1 MTVGTRFDPGEVD
14 TRVTTLSID
23 VAGEVPVQV
32 TIGTGD
38 GRVCRLGDVA
48 ATVLVDVLEKEGYIV
63 PGGIP
68 TTLEQRVLASGP
80 RSHGRVVKV
89 GEVVVVTMDDNRG
102 GLDFS
107 GVVTIRGRPTNGK
120 CETEGK
126 ETDAGHEGED
136 DAKETDLLPPCP
148 LLLRCSDAA
157 SSEQRRRDTASDGKA
172 VKEPAIFRAR
182 ADGVQPLALLL
193 RGLWVGTRTRC

>member
-1 MTVGTRFDPGEVD
+1 MTVGTRLNPGEVD
-14 TRVTTLSID
+14 TRVATLTVD

-32 TIGTGD
+32 TIITGD
-38 GRVCRLGDVA
+38 RRVCRLGDVA
-48 ATVLVDVLEKEGYIV
+48 ATVLVDVLEKEGYVV
-63 PGGIP
+63 PGSVP
-68 TTLEQRVLASGP
+68 TTLEQGVLTSGP

-89 GEVVVVTMDDNRG
+89 GEVVVVTVDDNRG

-107 GVVTIRGRPTNGK
+107 GVVTIRGRTTNGE

-172 VKEPAIFRAR
+172 IKEPAIFRAG
-182 ADGVQPLALLL
+182 ADGIQPTALFLG
-193 RGLWVGTRTRC
+193 GLWIRTRTRS